1 MYEYEPGSPLA
12 ELEQRLKL
20 TRDRVRGVAS
30 KQHTGFY
37 LHGRPGTS
45 KTYTV
50 RNTLEEMGVRYGYV
64 SGHIT
69 EMGLFETLSDY
80 HDSVIILDDVSQL
93 FRQKIGMQFLLAAL
107 GNQDGKPRIISYR
120 MKGQLSS
127 IKFTGGIIAISNLEL
142 NDANG
147 TVAALKSRVNHLQY
161 DPSDLQL
168 EALMIEICKSGWKT
182 MTPDECSNVAQFLI
196 AESKAR
202 SVRLDMRNL
211 VDKAYPDYLQW
222 STGMSEAHW
231 KDLIRSTLH
240 ERLIGLMHTPE
251 IESRASIAKRE
262 WILARSIDKN
272 LPDRASKTAH
282 WIEKTGKSEAQYYR
296 RLRESKQ

>member
-1 MYEYEPGSPLA
+1 MI
-12 ELEQRLKL
+12 
-20 TRDRVRGVAS
+20 V
-30 KQHTGFY
+30 
-37 LHGRPGTS
+37 
-45 KTYTV
+45 
-50 RNTLEEMGVRYGYV
+50 
-64 SGHIT
+64 
-69 EMGLFETLSDY
+69 
-80 HDSVIILDDVSQL
+80 LDDVSQL
-93 FRQKIGMQFLLAAL
+93 LRDQIGRQFLLAAL

-168 EALMIEICKSGWKT
+168 EALMIEICKTGWKT

-211 VDKAYPDYLQW
+211 VDKAFPDYLQW
-222 STGMSEAHW
+222 KSEMTEAHW
-231 KDLIRSTLH
+231 KDLIRSTLD
-240 ERLIGLMHTPE
+240 ERLIGLMHTPDV
-251 IESRASIAKRE
+251 ESRDSIAQRE
-262 WILARSIDKN
+262 RILARSIHQN
-272 LPDRASKTAH
+272 FPDRASRIAH
-282 WIEKTGKSEAQYYR
+282 WTQQTGKSEDQYYR